1 MPIDVPQNEKVEMGM
16 LDGPTELR
24 KEWIAKE

>member
-1 MPIDVPQNEKVEMGM
+1 MPIDVPQNKKVKMGM